1 MAQVRFTR
9 RARADLLDIW
19 SHVAERDPVEADSV
33 LDRIEAG
40 CTILRE
46 HPRTGRT
53 RPDIGEGARML
64 VIERWLALYRVV
76 GPHVL
81 VVRIVDGVRDLGRL
95 EWPAR
100 SPIDE

>member
-1 MAQVRFTR
+1 MGQVRFTR

-40 CTILRE
+40 CTVLRE
-46 HPRTGRT
+46 HPRFGRA
-53 RPDIGEGARML
+53 RPDIGTGARIL

-76 GPHVL
+76 GSHVR
-81 VVRIVDGVRDLGRL
+81 VVRIVDGARDLRRIG
-95 EWPAR
+95 WAAR
-100 SPIDE
+100 STIDE